1 MSAQKALMVFQDGAL
16 QSKLRSTVTSRAAV
30 SVKTTLVMGTSHDDR
45 KTDPSR
51 KKWLHVLMTT
61 S

>member
-1 MSAQKALMVFQDGAL
+1 MVFQDTAL

-30 SVKTTLVMGTSHDDR
+30 SVKTTLEMGTSHDDR

-51 KKWLHVLMTT
+51 KKWLHVLMMT